1 MLDDAIEAFRQIL
14 TPPFRAILWR
24 SLALTLGLLIV
35 AGIGLQALANTLLDL
50 PYPWLDTAAG
60 ILSGLG
66 IVIGLA
72 FMVGPVTSLMAGLF
86 ADEIAEMAE
95 KTNWPDEPAGV
106 ALPLGRSMV
115 VTVRFALIALAG
127 NLLALLLL
135 LVPGV
140 NLIAFYVV
148 NGYLLGR
155 EYFEAAAM
163 RFRGEAGA
171 RAFRR
176 RHGVAVFISGLVIAT
191 LLLIPVLN
199 LLTPLF
205 AVAFMVRFHKRLTRI
220 NAEAA

>member
-1 MLDDAIEAFRQIL
+1 MLDDAIAAFRQIL

-24 SLALTLGLLIV
+24 SLALTLGLLIL
-35 AGIGLQALANTLLDL
+35 AGIGLQVLLNSALAL

-60 ILSGLG
+60 ILSGIG
-66 IVIGLA
+66 IVVGLA

-86 ADEIAEMAE
+86 ADEIAEKVE
-95 KTNWPDEPAGV
+95 ETTWPGEPAGV
-106 ALPLGRSMV
+106 ALPLGRSLV

-127 NLLALLLL
+127 NLLALVLL

-140 NLIAFYVV
+140 NLVAFFVI

-163 RFRGEAGA
+163 RYRGEAGA
-171 RAFRR
+171 REFRR
-176 RHGVAVFISGLVIAT
+176 RHGVAVFAAGLVIAA
-191 LLLIPVLN
+191 LLLVPIVN
-199 LLTPLF
+199 LLSPLF

-220 NAEAA
+220 NAQAV